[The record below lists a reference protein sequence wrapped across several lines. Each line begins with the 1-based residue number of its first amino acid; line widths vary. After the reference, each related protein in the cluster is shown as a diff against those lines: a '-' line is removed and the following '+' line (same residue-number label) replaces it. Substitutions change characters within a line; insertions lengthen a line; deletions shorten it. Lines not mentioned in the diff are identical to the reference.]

1 MTQNIILTVRLK
13 AEDEPLKKA
22 QIRKKFIEKEAKAFG
37 VSEAHVMRVLVDA
50 LMAERV
56 GK

>member
-1 MTQNIILTVRLK
+1 MAKNIILTVRLK
-13 AEDEPLKKA
+13 AEDEPIKKA
-22 QIRKKFIEKEAKAFG
+22 QVRKKFIEKESKAFG
-37 VSEAHVMRVLVDA
+37 VSEAHVIRVLVDA